1 MSLESASFISGL
13 IASNPTSNDNVGD
26 GDNHIRLVK
35 NVLKLTFPNIG
46 GEVSPTHTQINTGIS
61 LANTATDANTGN
73 AIVKRNASGN
83 FSANV
88 INANSINTG
97 NITITGTVT
106 GSLTGNAN
114 SATSAAIAAQANK
127 WTTPRTLNLGGDVTG
142 SVSID
147 GSQDA
152 TLTATVVGNSHFHEI
167 GTLKGRGTRM
177 LEADLDAIENA
188 VTGAAVL
195 SAGKWTTERRI
206 SFSGDIQG
214 SGAFDGSSNFTIPI
228 AVRDNSHEHQINTIF
243 MDGNGNTLEDALN
256 AKLGPTSTAAKA
268 TQLAT
273 ARNIQVTGAVS
284 GDAYFDGLR
293 NIEIAT
299 VSNISTGNVS
309 GLAAALAAATLAA
322 WPVGSIMSTTTSTA
336 PAIGGTWVAYG
347 AGRVLIG
354 KSISGEF
361 SVGGS
366 TGGSA
371 TTTLAVTNLPAH
383 SHNFQRENPSGTG
396 FAPGSADGASSEYTS
411 STATTGDGT
420 PFSNVQPYVVVYMWK
435 RTG

>member
-1 MSLESASFISGL
+1 MSLESASYINGL

-26 GDNHIRLVK
+26 GDNHIRLLK
-35 NVLKLTFPNIG
+35 SVLKLTFPYVG

-83 FSANV
+83 FSANI

-106 GSLTGNAN
+106 GSLSGNAN
-114 SATSAAIAAQANK
+114 SATSAATAAQANK
-127 WTTPRTLNLGGDVTG
+127 WTTPRTLSLGGDVTG

-147 GSQDA
+147 GSTDA
-152 TLTATVVGNSHFHEI
+152 TLTATVANNSHFHEI
-167 GTLKGRGTRM
+167 GTLKGRGTRT
-177 LEADLDAIENA
+177 LEADLDAIEGA
-188 VTGAAVL
+188 VTGAAVA
-195 SAGKWTTERRI
+195 SAGKWTNTMQL
-206 SFSGDIQG
+206 SFGGDVQG
-214 SGAFDGSSNFTIPI
+214 GGFFDGSSDCLITT
-228 AVRDNSHEHQINTIF
+228 AVKDNSHEHRINTIF

-256 AKLGPTSTAAKA
+256 AKLGPTSNAASASK
-268 TQLAT
+268 LAT

-284 GDAYFDGLR
+284 GVASFDGDE

-299 VSNISTGNVS
+299 VSNISTGDVS
-309 GLAAALAAATLAA
+309 GLAAALTAATLAA
-322 WPVGSIMSTTTSTA
+322 WPIGSIMTTTTSIA
-336 PAIGGTWVAYG
+336 PSFGGTWVAYG

-420 PFSNVQPYVVVYMWK
+420 PFSILPPYVVVYMWK